1 MKPKNLAWIIV
12 APLVSATVV
21 LLLLAACSTQH
32 QNQSARQTPAQTA
45 TTARPMKGGAQLWA
59 ENCNRCHNFRSP
71 GTYSDA
77 QWDVAMDHMRVIG
90 NLTADDSRAILSF
103 LKAGN

>member
-1 MKPKNLAWIIV
+1 MKAQKLAWIV
-12 APLVSATVV
+12 VTPLVSVTVV
-21 LLLLAACSTQH
+21 LLLLTACSTQRL
-32 QNQSARQTPAQTA
+32 NQTPAQTETA
-45 TTARPMKGGAQLWA
+45 ARPMKSGAQLWA

-77 QWDVAMDHMRVIG
+77 QWDVAVHHMRLIG